1 MTNKPT
7 QHNPHEVPPVHEP
20 KTEPPPK
27 PADDPKVLTGTPLNP
42 PMLRFK
48 LNGVSKSI
56 LVGSQRLTGADL
68 YRIAGGPEK
77 LTAGG
82 KAIAN
87 DAEPLDLADNA
98 DVTASY

>member
-7 QHNPHEVPPVHEP
+7 QHATHEAKP
-20 KTEPPPK
+20 KTEPPPVPPK
-27 PADDPKVLTGTPLNP
+27 PADDPKVLTETPFNP

-56 LVGSQRLTGADL
+56 QVGSRRLTGADL
-68 YRIAGGPEK
+68 YRIAGGPQK
-77 LTAGG
+77 LTASG